1 MSKWRLNSD
10 FKNGKNVGGMIEYV
24 RLFTIIAVIIL
35 LIACVNFMNLSTAR
49 SEKRAKEVGVR
60 KTLGSRKSELLAQF
74 FFESTILAFVSFLFA
89 VGAVFLLLPT
99 FNKLVD
105 KHLTLGITNTSF
117 WIAGF
122 AIVLLTG
129 IIAGSYPALYLTSF
143 KPANVLKGTFLPGR
157 KGVLPRRILV
167 IGQFAISIFLISAT
181 IVVYRQIQHVKNREM
196 GYNPNNLIM
205 IPGTRDTQKNFTAIK
220 QELLNTGKVV
230 SVTRTL
236 SPMTNIWWKSP
247 GPDYDGKPANS
258 NIIFAGQTT
267 DVGYAQTMGIKLI
280 DGKDFSGTPADTLGM
295 LLNKAAVD
303 AMGLKKAVG
312 MQMRYGRTFTVIGVT
327 DNVVMESP
335 FKPVD
340 PMMVF
345 FNPGAANSMSLRLKS
360 ASELPATLQSIETI
374 FKKYNPAYP
383 FEYQFVDQEFAK
395 KFLTEQ
401 LISKITNVFA
411 CLAIFI
417 SCLGLAGLASFTIEK
432 RIREISIR
440 KVLGASVQQ
449 VLMLIS
455 MEFLKLVLIAFVIAV
470 PITWWMMSNWLDKY
484 DVKVNISI
492 WLFGIVGILMLL
504 LTLAVVG
511 LNTIGA
517 ATRNPVKS
525 LRAE

>member
-1 MSKWRLNSD
+1 
-10 FKNGKNVGGMIEYV
+10 
-24 RLFTIIAVIIL
+24 
-35 LIACVNFMNLSTAR
+35 
-49 SEKRAKEVGVR
+49 
-60 KTLGSRKSELLAQF
+60 
-74 FFESTILAFVSFLFA
+74 
-89 VGAVFLLLPT
+89 
-99 FNKLVD
+99 
-105 KHLTLGITNTSF
+105 
-117 WIAGF
+117 
-122 AIVLLTG
+122 
-129 IIAGSYPALYLTSF
+129 
-143 KPANVLKGTFLPGR
+143 
-157 KGVLPRRILV
+157 
-167 IGQFAISIFLISAT
+167 
-181 IVVYRQIQHVKNREM
+181 M

-236 SPMTNIWWKSP
+236 SPITNIWWKSP

-280 DGKDFSGTPADTLGM
+280 DGKDFSGTPSDTLGM

-340 PMMVF
+340 PMMMF

>member
-1 MSKWRLNSD
+1 
-10 FKNGKNVGGMIEYV
+10 
-24 RLFTIIAVIIL
+24 
-35 LIACVNFMNLSTAR
+35 
-49 SEKRAKEVGVR
+49 
-60 KTLGSRKSELLAQF
+60 
-74 FFESTILAFVSFLFA
+74 
-89 VGAVFLLLPT
+89 
-99 FNKLVD
+99 
-105 KHLTLGITNTSF
+105 
-117 WIAGF
+117 
-122 AIVLLTG
+122 
-129 IIAGSYPALYLTSF
+129 
-143 KPANVLKGTFLPGR
+143 
-157 KGVLPRRILV
+157 
-167 IGQFAISIFLISAT
+167 
-181 IVVYRQIQHVKNREM
+181 
-196 GYNPNNLIM
+196 
-205 IPGTRDTQKNFTAIK
+205 
-220 QELLNTGKVV
+220 
-230 SVTRTL
+230 
-236 SPMTNIWWKSP
+236 
-247 GPDYDGKPANS
+247 
-258 NIIFAGQTT
+258 
-267 DVGYAQTMGIKLI
+267 
-280 DGKDFSGTPADTLGM
+280 
-295 LLNKAAVD
+295 
-303 AMGLKKAVG
+303 
-312 MQMRYGRTFTVIGVT
+312 
-327 DNVVMESP
+327 
-335 FKPVD
+335 
-340 PMMVF
+340 
-345 FNPGAANSMSLRLKS
+345 MSLRLKS